1 MPRLPPKRW
10 LAGLGVLTVLGTA
23 TAWFF
28 AREPAAAVVS
38 LDAVVE
44 RGDFRV
50 TVTTSG
56 ELQALSAVEITTPEK
71 AQQAGAF
78 QMKIAELVPEGTVVK
93 AGDKVAELDRAPLA
107 TRMQEVGLA
116 VQKSLALYEQA
127 ELDSTLTLSKARE
140 DIRTMELGLEEKRL
154 AMEQSVYE
162 APTVRRQAE
171 IEHEKAQRALAQARL
186 DLVTR
191 TEQARA
197 KMREVGADLSREQNR
212 MAAVQEVMGQFT
224 IVAPAPGMVIYKKE
238 WNGKKRATGS
248 QVSAWD
254 PVVATL
260 PDLTRMESITYV
272 NEIDIRRLAVG
283 QSVRLT
289 LDSDP
294 SRSLTGTVSKVANVG
309 EERPNADAKVFE
321 VRVTITGSDTTLRP
335 GMTTGNVIETL
346 SLSDVLSIPIEALDN
361 ADGISYVYKRTG
373 GRVIR
378 QEVTSG
384 PMNDDAVVIEQGLV
398 VGDEVLLTRPR
409 DGAALPLVRLVA
421 KPAVPGGVGGDTAV
435 RSTITQLRD
444 TIPPGGP
451 PRDSATRG
459 RN

>member
-1 MPRLPPKRW
+1 MSRLPARRW
-10 LAGLGVLTVLGTA
+10 IVALGVLILLGGA
-23 TAWFF
+23 TTWLSR
-28 AREPAAAVVS
+28 RESAAGGTSVNAVV
-38 LDAVVE
+38 V
-44 RGDFRV
+44 RGDFHV

-56 ELQALSAVEITTPEK
+56 ELQALSAVEITAPEK
-71 AQQAGAF
+71 AQQAGAY

-93 AGDKVAELDRAPLA
+93 VGDKVAELDRSPLA

-116 VQKSLALYEQA
+116 VQKSQALYEQA
-127 ELDSTLTLSKARE
+127 DLDSTLTLSKARE

-197 KMREVGADLSREQNR
+197 KMREVGADLGREQNR
-212 MAAVQEVMGQFT
+212 MDAVQEVMGQFT
-224 IVAPAPGMVIYKKE
+224 ILAPAPGMVIYKKE

-260 PDLTRMESITYV
+260 PDLTQMESITYV

-283 QSVRLT
+283 QPVRLT
-289 LDSDP
+289 LDADP
-294 SRSLTGTVSKVANVG
+294 SRVLTGTVSKVANVG
-309 EERPNADAKVFE
+309 EERPNTDAKVFE
-321 VRVTITGSDTTLRP
+321 VRVTVTSGDTTLRP
-335 GMTTGNVIETL
+335 GMTTGNAIETL
-346 SLSDVLSIPIEALDN
+346 SLVDVLSIPIEALDN
-361 ADGISYVYKRTG
+361 ADGIPYVYKRTG

-378 QEVTSG
+378 QEVAPG
-384 PMNDDAVVIEQGLV
+384 PMNDDAVVIERGLDS
-398 VGDEVLLTRPR
+398 GEEVLLTRPA
-409 DGAALPLVRLVA
+409 GSATLPMVRLPPS
-421 KPAVPGGVGGDTAV
+421 PAAASGVGGDTAV
-435 RSTITQLRD
+435 GRVIAPPKDSA
-444 TIPPGGP
+444 PPGGP

>member
-1 MPRLPPKRW
+1 
-10 LAGLGVLTVLGTA
+10 
-23 TAWFF
+23 
-28 AREPAAAVVS
+28 
-38 LDAVVE
+38 
-44 RGDFRV
+44 
-50 TVTTSG
+50 
-56 ELQALSAVEITTPEK
+56 
-71 AQQAGAF
+71 
-78 QMKIAELVPEGTVVK
+78 
-93 AGDKVAELDRAPLA
+93 
-107 TRMQEVGLA
+107 
-116 VQKSLALYEQA
+116 
-127 ELDSTLTLSKARE
+127 
-140 DIRTMELGLEEKRL
+140 
-154 AMEQSVYE
+154 
-162 APTVRRQAE
+162 
-171 IEHEKAQRALAQARL
+171 
-186 DLVTR
+186 
-191 TEQARA
+191 
-197 KMREVGADLSREQNR
+197 
-212 MAAVQEVMGQFT
+212 
-224 IVAPAPGMVIYKKE
+224 MVIYKKE

-260 PDLTRMESITYV
+260 PDLTQMESITYV

-421 KPAVPGGVGGDTAV
+421 MPAVPGGVGGDTAV

>member
-1 MPRLPPKRW
+1 
-10 LAGLGVLTVLGTA
+10 
-23 TAWFF
+23 
-28 AREPAAAVVS
+28 
-38 LDAVVE
+38 
-44 RGDFRV
+44 
-50 TVTTSG
+50 
-56 ELQALSAVEITTPEK
+56 
-71 AQQAGAF
+71 
-78 QMKIAELVPEGTVVK
+78 
-93 AGDKVAELDRAPLA
+93 
-107 TRMQEVGLA
+107 

-212 MAAVQEVMGQFT
+212 MAAVQE
-224 IVAPAPGMVIYKKE
+224 GMVIYKKE

-260 PDLTRMESITYV
+260 PDLTQMESITYV

-346 SLSDVLSIPIEALDN
+346 LLSDVLSIPIEALDN